1 MYFTQEDYRKIEAY
15 LKSKAAR
22 DTSFD
27 SATTP
32 LQGNETIVL
41 VQGGKNVNTTVSDI
55 VSQFFALGVSDFIN
69 VTDKYGISYNTL
81 DEAIRVIPWR
91 SRKVGQVITF
101 LNEQGEWHLYQ
112 YQGESILTWNNT
124 TLWVDLLESRIVN
137 SILPDQEDLTMTEP
151 DADGNSYTHFK
162 DKDYSIDDFSGL
174 GRVYLRKNL
183 QTLTDPNTGETR
195 LINYL
200 TQTMVG
206 KENVIY
212 HIQYDYNLNGQTII
226 IPEGC
231 VLLFEGGSIANGT
244 ITGQDTKILGSTLN
258 IFTSIVIE
266 GTWNVPT
273 ISTSMFS
280 SLSEDNDL
288 RKVIALS
295 NSRIQNT
302 IIIEDGIYNIDIE
315 TNQGTGITLNSNTHL
330 ILNGNIQL
338 KSNNFTN
345 YSIINIVNCSNV
357 IVSGSGSIIGDRET
371 HIDTGGEWGIGINIL
386 DSVNVEIT
394 GIDVSNCWGD
404 SIYIGNPSTS
414 RININKCH
422 LSKSRRQGISITEG
436 DTIVVDSCTITDI
449 IGTDPQSAIDI
460 EPNANGNITNVIV
473 KNVKVSACHIGIM
486 AYARAAGA
494 IINNISFYNCYVNGV
509 TFAGYRM
516 IGEGINLG
524 SIENCISVNSGGYPI
539 EIRYMNDFKISNCI
553 LQSAE
558 EDVTGIFQSACQVGT
573 ITGCNITAPKGIGV
587 GSNMVITNN
596 KITAT
601 DSILNYSDFGN
612 VTNVTFNN
620 NNCIGPFVAK
630 YSNSR
635 IFNNTITGDVTL
647 TTIGTDIIGNT
658 ISGIL
663 VSTSTISKGKIEK
676 NSVTGKFSCITNN
689 CVVTK
694 NNFIGGFSGTHTST
708 IIKENII
715 TNTSFL
721 VIEKCTIQDND
732 ISCDILPANILCQ
745 LSGPNN
751 ATGGN
756 LISNNRYTY
765 TGTTEAH
772 ACVSLYISNSQIFH
786 NIVDGNNKMG
796 YGIRLQEVAVNN
808 QLTDNTIIG
817 TYSSYPMSPSSA
829 NLVMDATFYVANT
842 GTINRD
848 GTLTS
853 KVVIV

>member
-1 MYFTQEDYRKIEAY
+1 METNNRKQLVTQDNGNIEKIFPKNYMSNIVDEETGESLRIFLLKYNHIDLGYRSSKSSARLAVPIIMRRKGLYITYY
-15 LKSKAAR
+15 LPDDVVITEFFNGNKTEVS
-22 DTSFD
+22 DTSWIKD
-27 SATTP
+27 E
-32 LQGNETIVL
+32 LWVKDVNEL
-41 VQGGKNVNTTVSDI
+41 NVYDVKISDGSI
-55 VSQFFALGVSDFIN
+55 
-69 VTDKYGISYNTL
+69 TL
-81 DEAIRVIPWR
+81 DKLSEEVMQLISSKGDITINNFPDNEDLELYTIYQDSNNKIDAIR
-91 SRKVGQVITF
+91 
-101 LNEQGEWHLYQ
+101 
-112 YQGESILTWNNT
+112 
-124 TLWVDLLESRIVN
+124 
-137 SILPDQEDLTMTEP
+137 
-151 DADGNSYTHFK
+151 FK
-162 DKDYSIDDFSGL
+162 DRDNSNGMAYK
-174 GRVYLRKNL
+174 YLRKTKNMIL
-183 QTLTDPNTGETR
+183 SQSDFNQA
-195 LINYL
+195 NA
-200 TQTMVG
+200 
-206 KENVIY
+206 IY
-212 HIQYDYNLNGQTII
+212 EIRYDFDLNGSTIN

-231 VLLFEGGSIANGT
+231 VLQFEGGSISNGT
-244 ITGQDTKILGSTLN
+244 ITGQGTKILGSTLN

-371 HIDTGGEWGIGINIL
+371 HIDTGGEWGMGINIL

-516 IGEGINLG
+516 IGEGINLV

-612 VTNVTFNN
+612 VTNITFNN

-721 VIEKCTIQDND
+721 VIEKCTIQDNN
-732 ISCDILPANILCQ
+732 ISCGILPANVLCQ

-751 ATGGN
+751 ATGRN

-786 NIVDGNNKMG
+786 NIVDGNNKMD
-796 YGIRLQEVAVNN
+796 YGIRLQKVAVNN

>member
-1 MYFTQEDYRKIEAY
+1 METNNRKQLVTQDNGNIEKIFPKNYMSNIVDEETGESLRIFLLKYNHIDLGYRSSKSSARLAVPIIMRRKGLYITYY
-15 LKSKAAR
+15 LPDDVVITEFFNGNKTEVS
-22 DTSFD
+22 DTSWIKD
-27 SATTP
+27 E
-32 LQGNETIVL
+32 LWVKDVNEL
-41 VQGGKNVNTTVSDI
+41 NVYDVKISDGSI
-55 VSQFFALGVSDFIN
+55 
-69 VTDKYGISYNTL
+69 TL
-81 DEAIRVIPWR
+81 DKLSEEVMQLISSKGDITINNFPDNEDLELYTIYQDSNNKIDAIR
-91 SRKVGQVITF
+91 
-101 LNEQGEWHLYQ
+101 
-112 YQGESILTWNNT
+112 
-124 TLWVDLLESRIVN
+124 
-137 SILPDQEDLTMTEP
+137 
-151 DADGNSYTHFK
+151 FK
-162 DKDYSIDDFSGL
+162 DRDNSNGMAYK
-174 GRVYLRKNL
+174 YLRKTKNMIL
-183 QTLTDPNTGETR
+183 SQSDFNQA
-195 LINYL
+195 NA
-200 TQTMVG
+200 
-206 KENVIY
+206 IY
-212 HIQYDYNLNGQTII
+212 EIRYDFDLNGSTIN

-231 VLLFEGGSIANGT
+231 VLQFEGGSISNGT
-244 ITGQDTKILGSTLN
+244 ITGQGTKILGSTLN

-371 HIDTGGEWGIGINIL
+371 HIDTGGEWGMGINIL

-516 IGEGINLG
+516 IGEGINLV

-539 EIRYMNDFKISNCI
+539 EIRYVNDFKISNCI

-612 VTNVTFNN
+612 VTNITFNN

-721 VIEKCTIQDND
+721 VIEKCTIQDNN
-732 ISCDILPANILCQ
+732 ISCGILPANVLCQ

-751 ATGGN
+751 ATGRN

-786 NIVDGNNKMG
+786 NIVDGNNKMD
-796 YGIRLQEVAVNN
+796 YGIRLQKVAVNN